1 MYHKFFNVAQK
12 NANILHRMQLCIQ
25 IACNFY
31 LNMSIFSHIVCI
43 NKQLTAFS
51 SAVLLQE
58 QFPLFVT
65 KMEDVL
71 FGNNASHV
79 GFVFI

>member
-1 MYHKFFNVAQK
+1 
-12 NANILHRMQLCIQ
+12 MQTFQFCT
-25 IACNFY
+25 ARNFY
-31 LNMSIFSHIVCI
+31 LNMSIFSHVVCI

-51 SAVLLQE
+51 SPALPQQ

-71 FGNNASHV
+71 FGNKASQV
-79 GFVFI
+79 ESVFI